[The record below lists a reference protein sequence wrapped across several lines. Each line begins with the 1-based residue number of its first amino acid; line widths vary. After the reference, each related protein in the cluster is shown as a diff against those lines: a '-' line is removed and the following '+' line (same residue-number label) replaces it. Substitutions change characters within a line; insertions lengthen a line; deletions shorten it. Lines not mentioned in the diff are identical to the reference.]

1 MGSWGMDP
9 FDNDDAGDWAWT
21 LEDGAGPE
29 VVRDALVAATAPASG
44 ETEGPDEPDEPAEAP
59 AVAAAALVAAAL
71 GVPVALPDTMRE
83 WLAAQDEGAVRALAP
98 EAVAALDSVLAS
110 SELADLWDEQGSD
123 WRDQTRTTRD
133 AIASA
138 PRP

>member
-9 FDNDDAGDWAWT
+9 FDNDDAGDWAFT
-21 LEDGAGPE
+21 LEEGAGPE
-29 VVRDALVAATAPASG
+29 AVRDALVAVTAPV
-44 ETEGPDEPDEPAEAP
+44 EPDEPDELAEAP

-71 GVPVALPDTMRE
+71 GVPVVLPDEMRE
-83 WLAAQDEGAVRALAP
+83 WLAAQDEGTVRALEP
-98 EAVAALDSVLAS
+98 EAVAALDAVLSS

-123 WRDQTRTTRD
+123 WRDQTRATRD

>member
-9 FDNDDAGDWAWT
+9 YDNDDAGDWAWT

-29 VVRDALVAATAPASG
+29 AVRDALVAATVPPS
-44 ETEGPDEPDEPAEAP
+44 DEMDEPAEAP
-59 AVAAAALVAAAL
+59 AVAAASLVAAAL

-83 WLAAQDEGAVRALAP
+83 WLVAQDEGAVRALAP